1 MKTLSSII
9 LVPVLAAAL
18 LTGCDASV
26 GYRHVHYDP
35 NAQPPDDNGG
45 PVPPDTPPDARPDRA
60 PDNRSDTGGRH
71 VREVRGTVVRVDPR
85 DQSILLSPGDGN
97 DREGRE
103 APGRDR
109 DLVVHYNDDTR
120 VEYERQAYGPENLEP
135 GDQIDAVVERG
146 SEGLV
151 TEAIRVLSDVRG
163 GPEREDQRQ
172 DREDGSAT
180 ELQGVVRSNDTSG
193 HTVEIESA
201 GRGERSEVVVVH
213 YDDDTEVE
221 FQGRAYGPE
230 NLERGDAVEI
240 ELREGSGRPP
250 VAERIVV
257 VGEGRRVRS

>member
-9 LVPVLAAAL
+9 LVPALAAAL
-18 LTGCDASV
+18 LTGCDASL

-45 PVPPDTPPDARPDRA
+45 PVPPDARPDT
-60 PDNRSDTGGRH
+60 RSDTGGRH
-71 VREVRGTVVRVDPR
+71 VREIRGTVVRVDPR
-85 DQSILLSPGDGN
+85 DQSILLSPADSDN
-97 DREGRE
+97 RDDRDGRE

-109 DLVVHYNDDTR
+109 DLVLHYNDDTR
-120 VEYERQAYGPENLEP
+120 VEYEGQAYGPENLEP

-163 GPEREDQRQ
+163 GPEREDQRE
-172 DREDGSAT
+172 DRDDHPAT
-180 ELQGVVRSNDTSG
+180 DLEGVVRSNDTSR
-193 HTVEIESA
+193 HTVEIERA

-213 YDDDTEVE
+213 YDDDTQVE
-221 FQGRAYGPE
+221 FQGRSYGPE

-240 ELREGSGRPP
+240 ELRDDSRRP